1 VADPYLKL
9 PRTYQWNATF
19 EQSLGGSQ
27 SRSLT
32 YIGAVG
38 RDLLQVSDLVNVNT
52 NFGLIALTGNNATS
66 DYHALQIK
74 FERQLSLGLQALVS
88 YIFSHSIDS
97 ASTDAFAD
105 NANSPGAPINSNV
118 DRGNSNF
125 DIRHS
130 FTAGVTY
137 GIPSPASNKLVRTVL
152 GGWSAD
158 TFLFSR
164 SA

>member
-1 VADPYLKL
+1 VADPHLKL

-38 RDLLQVSDLVNVNT
+38 RDLLRVSDLVNVNT
-52 NFGLIALTGNNATS
+52 NCGLIALTGNNATS

-88 YIFSHSIDS
+88 YILTAETRRFHSLTHGQLVYSLPVLNEWCDVTRDLDVAVMAVTSLSHPRLLE
-97 ASTDAFAD
+97 
-105 NANSPGAPINSNV
+105 NSPTI
-118 DRGNSNF
+118 
-125 DIRHS
+125 
-130 FTAGVTY
+130 
-137 GIPSPASNKLVRTVL
+137 
-152 GGWSAD
+152 
-158 TFLFSR
+158 
-164 SA
+164 